1 MKNQKGRKSF
11 YSYGPTACGKLA
23 YAILLYQVVQ
33 VSERTVLEQKAY
45 MLFYVRDRSNVVPRK
60 PLNLSQKEN
69 IKTIEYG
76 IKTPAAN
83 NQPLKRPVQNGSTE
97 VKPNGLASSVSLA
110 QKDTSDVGP
119 PRIPLSNGT
128 LKRPVQNG
136 TTEVKPNVVAPSVS
150 VAKKDAS
157 DVGPPRITLSNG
169 TLDQPKSEP
178 SSTTSLLKNQSEKP
192 LLPAK
197 NPGQCLKTS
206 VPQSNKDDA
215 CKLKSCSATIAAAST
230 KDLNE
235 KGSLTKKLCVSFVT
249 SPNLVE
255 IQSPAP
261 AENIATDKTCPEV
274 SRCSL
279 LWSSY
284 YPPFFRYLVFN
295 FIFLAFYFL
304 FFKLEGSCFTRG

>member
-60 PLNLSQKEN
+60 PLNVSQKEN
-69 IKTIEYG
+69 IKTNEYG
-76 IKTPAAN
+76 IKIPAAN
-83 NQPLKRPVQNGSTE
+83 NQPLKRLVQNGSTE
-97 VKPNGLASSVSLA
+97 VKPNGIASCVSVA

-119 PRIPLSNGT
+119 PRMPLSNGT

-136 TTEVKPNVVAPSVS
+136 TTEVKPNGVASSVS

-157 DVGPPRITLSNG
+157 DVGPPSITLSNG

-178 SSTTSLLKNQSEKP
+178 SSTTLLLKYQSEKP

-215 CKLKSCSATIAAAST
+215 CKLKSCSATTAAAST

-249 SPNLVE
+249 SPNSVE

-261 AENIATDKTCPEV
+261 AENIATNRTCSKV
-274 SRCSL
+274 SQCSL

-284 YPPFFRYLVFN
+284 CPPFLG
-295 FIFLAFYFL
+295 I
-304 FFKLEGSCFTRG
+304 